1 MTITESLLPRL
12 SDWHPAGDGRH
23 SCATAFPDQGWSVGI
38 AADRA
43 DSLACLVWEMVL
55 TRTAEPASDLTLEKW
70 AHAITGRAAGL
81 TELLSVYEID
91 EPRGEAI
98 LRSKPPTLKGES
110 LSYFEVRLAGLRS
123 ATVRRFT
130 AKRDTAGRTQVP
142 FAITHEALARLAG
155 DLAG

>member
-23 SCATAFPDQGWSVGI
+23 SWATAFPDQGWSVGI

-55 TRTAEPASDLTLEKW
+55 TRTAEPARDLTLEKW
-70 AHAITGRAAGL
+70 AHAIAERIGGL
-81 TELLSVYEID
+81 AESLSVYEVD

-98 LRSKPPTLKGES
+98 LRSKPPTLKGET
-110 LSYFEVRLAGLRS
+110 LSYFEIRLAGLKS
-123 ATVRRFT
+123 ATVRRFS
-130 AKRDTAGRTQVP
+130 AKPNKTGRTQVS

-155 DLAG
+155 DIGG